1 REDTGWL
8 RDWEITSPG
17 TLLGGLVVT
26 SDHLDEVRVAAA
38 EIDTVP
44 TGSETHTSAAV
55 PALPGTYELATTDEE
70 TLFAGADPLGE
81 VTVLGPSATPATIA
95 ELAAEDLTVREGPVA
110 EVADQIEAHLD
121 ECAQA
126 ETLTPT
132 ECPLRLENTPTR
144 STDEVSWE
152 ISEMPEIDLAA
163 SDEEVLHGAP
173 LEVETTTP
181 GTAEAEWT
189 YAYTDDEETQ
199 DETVEVTVGGT
210 VTVDEGGAPV
220 WSP

>member
-1 REDTGWL
+1 
-8 RDWEITSPG
+8 
-17 TLLGGLVVT
+17 
-26 SDHLDEVRVAAA
+26 
-38 EIDTVP
+38 
-44 TGSETHTSAAV
+44 
-55 PALPGTYELATTDEE
+55 
-70 TLFAGADPLGE
+70 
-81 VTVLGPSATPATIA
+81 VTVLGPSAAPVTIA
-95 ELAAEDLTVREGPVA
+95 ELAAEDLTVREGLVD
-110 EVADQIEAHLD
+110 EVADQTEAHLD

-126 ETLTPT
+126 ETLTPP
-132 ECPLRLENTPTR
+132 ECPLRLESTPTR

-173 LEVETTTP
+173 LEVQTTTP

-189 YAYTDDEETQ
+189 YAYTDDEAPQ
-199 DETVEVTVGGT
+199 NETVEITVGGT